1 MLRRHEIEGE
11 LRRAI
16 EHGELHLHYQPVMSL
31 RHGRL
36 VGGEALVRWRHPRRG
51 LVPPADFI
59 DLAETSGL
67 IEPLGR
73 WVLGEACR
81 QAAEWNLDDRVF
93 YLGVNLSVRQLND
106 ASIVEQV
113 REALDLSGLP
123 PDRLI
128 CEITETMLARD
139 PLAAAARLRELK
151 ELGIR
156 VALDDFGTGYS
167 SLGRLRDLPID
178 ILKIDGSFA
187 RDLTSGPGSA
197 LVRAIVYLGKAI
209 DLTVIGE
216 GIENA
221 EQAAALRVLGCDLA
235 QGFHFGRPGEAE
247 EITRLWAPTVPL
259 RT

>member
-1 MLRRHEIEGE
+1 
-11 LRRAI
+11 
-16 EHGELHLHYQPVMSL
+16 
-31 RHGRL
+31 
-36 VGGEALVRWRHPRRG
+36 
-51 LVPPADFI
+51 
-59 DLAETSGL
+59 
-67 IEPLGR
+67 
-73 WVLGEACR
+73 
-81 QAAEWNLDDRVF
+81 
-93 YLGVNLSVRQLND
+93 
-106 ASIVEQV
+106 
-113 REALDLSGLP
+113 
-123 PDRLI
+123 
-128 CEITETMLARD
+128 MLARD
-139 PLAAAARLRELK
+139 PRAAAARLRELK

-235 QGFHFGRPGEAE
+235 QGFHFGKPAEAE
-247 EITRLWAPTVPL
+247 EITRLWAPTAPL
-259 RT
+259 RI